1 MLLIAGAQQVSIVIY
16 DNTIAPLP
24 QGLFGA
30 AVIRTKDKQSWL
42 VVGGSTGSNFD
53 ATATREI
60 REIPSSGWSGNWNVK
75 LTMKV
80 PRTECFAILTGDDD
94 KICVVGGTE
103 SPAIDIYS
111 FEDYKPFDAKALHRI
126 ENNVF
131 TQLCNVTTDINMKPC
146 AAG

>member
-1 MLLIAGAQQVSIVIY
+1 M
-16 DNTIAPLP
+16 
-24 QGLFGA
+24 
-30 AVIRTKDKQSWL
+30 IRTKDKKSWL
-42 VVGGSTGSNFD
+42 VVGGSTGSDFD
-53 ATATREI
+53 GSATKDI
-60 REIPSSGWSGNWNVK
+60 REISSEGWSGNWNVK

-94 KICVVGGTE
+94 KICIIGGTE
-103 SPAIDIYS
+103 SPAIDIYAY
-111 FEDYKPFDAKALHRI
+111 EDFKPFDAKALRRI